1 MKTLKFNFS
10 HPFKGNARINIPG
23 KLNSPCKYF
32 LSDSKGSIL
41 IEIPLSGFQ
50 NGKYKH
56 MPDWERDDQFFVH
69 QQEFEIENQPIN

>member
-10 HPFKGNARINIPG
+10 HPFKGAARINIPG

-41 IEIPLSGFQ
+41 IEIPLSGYSEECTPAFR
-50 NGKYKH
+50 YIL
-56 MPDWERDDQFFVH
+56 H
-69 QQEFEIENQPIN
+69 QYLQV